1 MIQMINDGSLL
12 GKIDGM
18 YSHGVLSHYSLLSPL
33 AITSLPFTGCRDRL
47 HLHVA
52 QQDYENRCNYRLKQQ
67 ILQVQMI
74 QVHWLYSDTPVVSW
88 ETRSSLINYLQ
99 VEYSALAQSSTL
111 AHINEEVFM
120 IIVCC
125 RSAATVQRRSSWLD
139 PLHSEEAFVLI
150 YILQVHCVI
159 DDRIWSATDRSV
171 QDWFDIPSYLR
182 ILGS

>member
-1 MIQMINDGSLL
+1 
-12 GKIDGM
+12 M

-33 AITSLPFTGCRDRL
+33 AITSLLFTGCRDRL

-52 QQDYENRCNYRLKQQ
+52 QQDYENGCNYRLKQQ

-99 VEYSALAQSSTL
+99 VEYCEYSALVLTCRAVHW
-111 AHINEEVFM
+111 HISM
-120 IIVCC
+120 K
-125 RSAATVQRRSSWLD
+125 TYLWLLFVVV
-139 PLHSEEAFVLI
+139 PLRQYSEEAHGLIHYIVKKPLCLSISYRYTAWLMIAYDLQPIGQFKIDLI
-150 YILQVHCVI
+150 YPL
-159 DDRIWSATDRSV
+159 
-171 QDWFDIPSYLR
+171 